1 MAGRRAPRLARRLFV
16 ATLLLGAGPLH
27 AQNFPVSGHVV
38 DAATGQPVAR
48 ATVAL
53 VPIDASDEQSA
64 PDEASNRRGRGG
76 FARPM
81 VTPALAADTTGGDGE
96 FVFPAVPAGR
106 YRLSAAR
113 RGYNSAAL
121 DEHGSLYAAVVVGTG
136 APATGL
142 RFPLQPQGSIE
153 GTLSDS
159 SGDPVQVATVTL
171 FRRSTDGTGTI
182 LPFRSTFVQQDDSAY
197 SFGDL
202 PAGTY
207 FVGVTGRPWFAENRQ
222 PATPDAAPNPLDV
235 VYPLT
240 FYGGALS
247 SSGAQPV
254 ELSPGELVHA
264 DISLQ
269 AMPAVYVH
277 VSNGTGTEGF
287 GPPDLTESAFGAAV
301 NVPVWQIDVRPGPAG
316 EATQSFALAPGA
328 YTLHRDGSSE
338 SFNASAGTILPP
350 VVSAAA
356 PVQLSGR
363 VALEDGRALPAGA
376 QLTLTP
382 NRGAGL
388 SGGYAGSERGDTLRV
403 GRTRFGGFREMGGFR
418 ERAIDLPLG
427 ADGSFQAGTLQPGD
441 YALGV
446 SAPAP
451 ARLLLTGAA
460 AGGAQVSGDFLL
472 HVGAQNAMLAA
483 TVAEANGSIR
493 GVVVDAQGHPEAGVL
508 VLLVPPDGSL
518 PSFYREDE
526 SNTDGSFA
534 IQGLPTGRY
543 RVVALRNGWDLAWR
557 TPSALAPYL
566 RLGVSVL
573 LTPSDNLVLPAPVPA
588 QDR

>member
-441 YALGV
+441 YALGFRGLPAACRRTKRHAGRHGSGGQRLDPRGGRGRSGPSRGR
-446 SAPAP
+446 SA
-451 ARLLLTGAA
+451 GAA
-460 AGGAQVSGDFLL
+460 GSSRRQPAVFLSRRREQYRRIVRDTRAADRHLQGCGASQWLGPGVENS
-472 HVGAQNAMLAA
+472 VGARALSAA
-483 TVAEANGSIR
+483 GSIGSAHAER
-493 GVVVDAQGHPEAGVL
+493 QSCTACAGSRAGSIDAP
-508 VLLVPPDGSL
+508 
-518 PSFYREDE
+518 
-526 SNTDGSFA
+526 
-534 IQGLPTGRY
+534 
-543 RVVALRNGWDLAWR
+543 
-557 TPSALAPYL
+557 
-566 RLGVSVL
+566 
-573 LTPSDNLVLPAPVPA
+573 
-588 QDR
+588 